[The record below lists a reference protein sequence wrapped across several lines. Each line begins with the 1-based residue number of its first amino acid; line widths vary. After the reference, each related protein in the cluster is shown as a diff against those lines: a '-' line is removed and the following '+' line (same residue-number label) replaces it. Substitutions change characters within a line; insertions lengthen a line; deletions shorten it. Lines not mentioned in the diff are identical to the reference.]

1 MFNVWRFDMTEQKEN
16 QTGLWASLVREMRQL
31 VSRPAYVL
39 CMVVAPLFCCLFMFT
54 LMHEGL
60 PHKIPVAIVDQDH
73 SSSSQDFTRQLG
85 ALESVDV
92 QYKLNSFTEAREL
105 MQAGDIFGFLMIPEG
120 FEAKATAGRQPEI
133 SFYTNNAYFIPA
145 SLLYKSFKTMSVLAS
160 GAVVRQVLLATGVE
174 ESQIMAK
181 LQPIAADMHALGN
194 PWISYSVYLNN
205 SFLPGLLQ
213 LMILLVT
220 VFSIGSEIKRAT
232 AREWLRT
239 ADDSIIIAITGKL
252 LPQTIIFFA
261 VGLFYLAML
270 YGYLHFPMQGNI
282 WHMIFAMFLLVV
294 ATQSFAV
301 IIMSIAPSLRIGLSA
316 AGLVGVLSLSIAGFS
331 FPVPA
336 MYLPFQAMSYVLP
349 VRHYFLIY
357 VDQALNGIPLYYSR
371 WHYVALILF
380 AVASTPLLPRLK
392 KALMRQVYVP

>member
-1 MFNVWRFDMTEQKEN
+1 MSERMEY
-16 QTGLWASLVREMRQL
+16 QTGLWATIVRELKQL
-31 VSRPAYVL
+31 VSRPIYVL
-39 CMVVAPLFCCLFMFT
+39 CMVGAPLFSCIFLLS

-60 PHKIPVAIVDQDH
+60 PHKIPVAIVDHDH
-73 SSSSQDFTRQLG
+73 TSTSRNFIQQLG
-85 ALESVDV
+85 SQESVDV
-92 QYKLNSFTEAREL
+92 AYKLNSFTEAREL
-105 MQAGDIFGFLMIPEG
+105 MQSGDIFGFLIIPED
-120 FEAKATAGRQPEI
+120 FEAKAIAGRQPEI
-133 SFYTNNAYFIPA
+133 SCYTNDAYYIPA

-160 GAVVRQVLLATGVE
+160 GAVVRQVLLSAGVE

-181 LQPIAADMHALGN
+181 LQPIATDMHALGN

-220 VFSIGSEIKRAT
+220 VFSIGSEMKRAT
-232 AREWLRT
+232 SREWLRT

-252 LPQTIIFFA
+252 IPQTIIFFSM
-261 VGLFYLAML
+261 GLLYLSLL
-270 YGYLHFPMQGNI
+270 YGYLHFPMHNSI

-294 ATQSFAV
+294 ASQSFAV
-301 IIMSIAPSLRIGLSA
+301 IIMCFAPSLRIGLSVG
-316 AGLVGVLSLSIAGFS
+316 GLVGVLSLSIAGFS

-336 MYLPFQAMSYVLP
+336 MYLPFQAISYVLP

-371 WHYVALILF
+371 VHYVALILF

>member
-1 MFNVWRFDMTEQKEN
+1 MSEQTENK
-16 QTGLWASLVREMRQL
+16 TGLWATIVREMRLL
-31 VSRPAYVL
+31 VARPAYVL
-39 CMVVAPLFCCLFMFT
+39 CMVVAPLFCSLFMLS

-60 PHKIPVAIVDQDH
+60 PHKIPVAVVDLDN
-73 SSSSQDFTRQLG
+73 SSSSQSFTRQLG

-92 QYKLNSFTEAREL
+92 HYKLNSFTEAREL
-105 MQAGDIFGFLMIPEG
+105 MQSGDIFGFLMIPED
-120 FEAKATAGRQPEI
+120 FEAKALAGRQPEI
-133 SFYTNNAYFIPA
+133 SFYTNNAYYIPA

-160 GAVVRQVLLATGVE
+160 GAVVRQVLLSAGAE

-181 LQPIAADMHALGN
+181 LQPVASDMHALGN

-205 SFLPGLLQ
+205 SFLPGMLQ

-220 VFSIGSEIKRAT
+220 VFSIGSEIKRGSS
-232 AREWLRT
+232 REWLRT
-239 ADDSIIIAITGKL
+239 ADDSIIIAVTGKL

-282 WHMIFAMFLLVV
+282 WHMIAAMFLLVV
-294 ATQSFAV
+294 ASQSFAV

-331 FPVPA
+331 FPVQA
-336 MYLPFQAMSYVLP
+336 MYLPFQAVSYVLP

-371 WHYVALILF
+371 MYYVALILF

-392 KALMRQVYVP
+392 KALMRHVYVP

>member
-1 MFNVWRFDMTEQKEN
+1 MSERMEY
-16 QTGLWASLVREMRQL
+16 QTGLWATIVRELKQL
-31 VSRPAYVL
+31 VSRPIYVL
-39 CMVVAPLFCCLFMFT
+39 CMVGAPLFSCIFLLS

-60 PHKIPVAIVDQDH
+60 PHKIPVAIVDHDH
-73 SSSSQDFTRQLG
+73 TSTSRNFIQQLG
-85 ALESVDV
+85 SQESVDV
-92 QYKLNSFTEAREL
+92 AYKLNSFTEAR
-105 MQAGDIFGFLMIPEG
+105 
-120 FEAKATAGRQPEI
+120 
-133 SFYTNNAYFIPA
+133 A

-160 GAVVRQVLLATGVE
+160 GAVVRQVLLSAGAE

-181 LQPIAADMHALGN
+181 LQPIATDMHALGN

-220 VFSIGSEIKRAT
+220 VFSIGSEMKRAT
-232 AREWLRT
+232 SREWLRT

-252 LPQTIIFFA
+252 IPQTIIFFSM
-261 VGLFYLAML
+261 GLLYLSLL
-270 YGYLHFPMQGNI
+270 YGYLHFPMHNSI

-294 ATQSFAV
+294 ASQSFAV
-301 IIMSIAPSLRIGLSA
+301 IIMCFAPSLRIGLSVG
-316 AGLVGVLSLSIAGFS
+316 GLVGVLSLSIAGFS

-336 MYLPFQAMSYVLP
+336 MYLPFQAISYVLP

-371 WHYVALILF
+371 VHYVALILF